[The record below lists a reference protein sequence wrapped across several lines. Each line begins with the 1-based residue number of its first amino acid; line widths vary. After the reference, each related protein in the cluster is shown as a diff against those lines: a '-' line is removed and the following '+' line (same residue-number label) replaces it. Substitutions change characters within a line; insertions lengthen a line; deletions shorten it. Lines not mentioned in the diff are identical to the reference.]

1 MRTLKI
7 FKETI
12 SDGPGFRYS
21 IYFSGCSHGCPGCHN
36 PASWNADIGEILDED
51 YFYKIVKEIKGN
63 KMLSGIT
70 LSGGDPFYNSS
81 ELLDF
86 LTKLR
91 GELEDVNIWC
101 YTGYTME
108 ELLEDSVKKECIKY
122 LDTIVDGKF
131 IKDLYLPDLE
141 FRGSTN
147 QRIINVKDYIEEK

>member
-1 MRTLKI
+1 MRILKI

-12 SDGPGFRYS
+12 SDEPGFRYS

-36 PASWNADIGEILDED
+36 PASWDADRGEILDED

-101 YTGYTME
+101 YTGYTLE
-108 ELLEDSVKKECIKY
+108 ELLEDSVKKECLKY

>member
-1 MRTLKI
+1 
-7 FKETI
+7 
-12 SDGPGFRYS
+12 
-21 IYFSGCSHGCPGCHN
+21 
-36 PASWNADIGEILDED
+36 
-51 YFYKIVKEIKGN
+51 
-63 KMLSGIT
+63 MLSGIT